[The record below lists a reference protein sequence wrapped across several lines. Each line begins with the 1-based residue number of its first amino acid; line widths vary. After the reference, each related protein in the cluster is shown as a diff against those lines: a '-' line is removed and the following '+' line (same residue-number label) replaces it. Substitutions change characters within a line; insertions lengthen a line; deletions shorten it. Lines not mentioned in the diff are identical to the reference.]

1 MKSIFLS
8 LLAVSV
14 CFISCK
20 NETKSDEPVE
30 AATEVVEET
39 PTEVVEEPAIDYTAL
54 GMAADDIPEGLAV
67 GSNLAALTYTNADG
81 KTIDFAQLYAD
92 KPLVVIFYRGYWC
105 PVCNKYLSNFAA
117 ESDKITDAG
126 ANIVAIAPE
135 TYDNVDKTAANT
147 GIDFTVI
154 SDADGSLM
162 RAFDVDFNV
171 TEDYDQMI
179 NEKLN
184 ASIADTNGADAAELP
199 VPATYI
205 IDTDGTIMYK
215 HFNPDYTQRASIDDI
230 VSALNQ

>member
-14 CFISCK
+14 FFISCK
-20 NETKSDEPVE
+20 TETKTEE
-30 AATEVVEET
+30 AATEVVEEA
-39 PTEVVEEPAIDYTAL
+39 PAEVAEEPAVDYAAL
-54 GMAADDIPEGLAV
+54 GMEADDLPEGLAV
-67 GSNLAALTYTNADG
+67 GSNLAAVNYTDADG
-81 KTIDFAQLYAD
+81 NTKDFAQLYAE

-105 PVCNKYLSNFAA
+105 PVCNKYLSNFAQ
-117 ESDKITDAG
+117 ESSKINDAG

-162 RAFDVDFNV
+162 RAFDVDFSV
-171 TEDYDQMI
+171 TESYDQMI

-184 ASIADTNGADAAELP
+184 ASIAETNAAESAELP
-199 VPATYI
+199 VPATFI
-205 IDTDGTIMYK
+205 IDTDGKIMYK

-230 VSALNQ
+230 VAALNE